1 MGMNFNRAQ
10 DYVAVIRAFSDGWK
24 GSLGGFPPGE
34 SLYRTES
41 VSLTAACFFIFEIRT
56 AQLGMRMGRRCKL
69 QHV

>member
-41 VSLTAACFFIFEIRT
+41 VSLTAACFFIFD
-56 AQLGMRMGRRCKL
+56 L
-69 QHV
+69 